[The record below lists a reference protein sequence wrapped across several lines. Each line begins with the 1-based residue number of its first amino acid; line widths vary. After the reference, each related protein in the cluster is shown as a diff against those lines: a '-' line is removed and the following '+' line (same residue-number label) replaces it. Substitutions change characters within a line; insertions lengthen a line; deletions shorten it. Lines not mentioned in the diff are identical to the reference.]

1 MQVKGHNFNSTRHL
15 YQWCY
20 QDGFGGT
27 NLNQLYTK
35 LYTKDQADTTIH
47 RLFAW
52 PLLSQGSLAFFRSFS
67 YLFFAPPAV
76 CKRCWLKC

>member
-1 MQVKGHNFNSTRHL
+1 MQVKGHHFNSTRHL

-35 LYTKDQADTTIH
+35 LYTKCQADTAIH
-47 RLFAW
+47 HLFAQ
-52 PLLSQGSLAFFRSFS
+52 PLLSRGSLAFFRSFS
-67 YLFFAPPAV
+67 YLIFSSLTG
-76 CKRCWLKC
+76 CQRYLLKC